1 MVWGTRC
8 CAQENRRGASE
19 EGEEEGGGGRPVAA
33 SGGGVPADG
42 GAIFVECV
50 SLSSLLSIV
59 NEQCVYVCIA
69 TVPSLQKGNRKS
81 VGYYTVRHG

>member
-1 MVWGTRC
+1 MLCTGEQAR
-8 CAQENRRGASE
+8 SE

-50 SLSSLLSIV
+50 SLSIHF
-59 NEQCVYVCIA
+59 Y
-69 TVPSLQKGNRKS
+69 P
-81 VGYYTVRHG
+81 

>member
-1 MVWGTRC
+1 MVISR
-8 CAQENRRGASE
+8 NVRRASPLFPRGRGLVGLGHTMLCTGEQARSE

-50 SLSSLLSIV
+50 SLSIHF
-59 NEQCVYVCIA
+59 Y
-69 TVPSLQKGNRKS
+69 P
-81 VGYYTVRHG
+81 